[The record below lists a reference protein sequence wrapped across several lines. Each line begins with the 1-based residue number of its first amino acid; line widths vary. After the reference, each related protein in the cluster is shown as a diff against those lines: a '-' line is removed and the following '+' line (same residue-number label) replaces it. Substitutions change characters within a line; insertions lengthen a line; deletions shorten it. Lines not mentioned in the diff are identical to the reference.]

1 MNLDFLPS
9 GPITF
14 LPDALRHFHLS
25 RHWLL
30 ASGILLAVFA
40 LWLLFHPGKR
50 TGHVA
55 RLGGLTWRRNQF
67 CRTASADSDVRD

>member
-1 MNLDFLPS
+1 MKPDFLPS

-14 LPDALRHFHLS
+14 LPDALRHFHMS
-25 RHWLL
+25 RHLLL

-50 TGHVA
+50 KDKGFEVYPFKQ
-55 RLGGLTWRRNQF
+55 LPDGKCDLEQ
-67 CRTASADSDVRD
+67 